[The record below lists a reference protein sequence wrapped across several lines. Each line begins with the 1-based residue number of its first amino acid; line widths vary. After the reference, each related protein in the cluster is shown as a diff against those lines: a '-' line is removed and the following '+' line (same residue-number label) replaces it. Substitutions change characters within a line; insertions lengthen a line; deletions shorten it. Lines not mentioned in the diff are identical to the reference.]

1 MTFEELASELDTTY
15 DAGYSDRDKALGE
28 FGREHSAELV
38 AVEEQQGRT
47 IEDLVDAAN
56 IGTPGYWAKAIREG
70 MEVKDRLRI
79 LEHHLRELRS

>member
-15 DAGYSDRDKALGE
+15 SHGYSDRDKGLGE

-38 AVEEQQGRT
+38 AIEEQGRT
-47 IEDLVDAAN
+47 IEELVEAAN

-79 LEHHLRELRS
+79 IEHHLRELRS